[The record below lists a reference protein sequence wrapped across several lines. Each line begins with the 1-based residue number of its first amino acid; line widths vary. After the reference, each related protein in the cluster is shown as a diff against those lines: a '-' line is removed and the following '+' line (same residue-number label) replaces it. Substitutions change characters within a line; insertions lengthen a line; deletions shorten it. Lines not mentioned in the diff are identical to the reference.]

1 MDTGATKMIMYAKM
15 EHFNIEYDEF
25 QQEYYITSKKDGR
38 PQIGSFKTARDAIE
52 FADKRV
58 NFEEKQNEQA
68 VNADF
73 VYSI

>member
-52 FADKRV
+52 FATQRV
-58 NFEEKQNEQA
+58 KFEEDQNDCSDRA
-68 VNADF
+68 
-73 VYSI
+73 